1 LSPLHPTP
9 RPPVE
14 ADRDILNEA
23 TPPTRERTLLG
34 FDLGTHRI
42 GVAIGQELTR
52 SARPL
57 TTIRR
62 NNRKAD
68 WERIGT
74 LLTEWGA
81 TAAVVGIPL
90 QQDGSEQEM
99 SRLAR
104 KFGNQ
109 LRGRF
114 NLTVYEIDERLTS
127 VEAES
132 IIRANRGHRRPTAER
147 DVDAVAAT
155 RILQSWL
162 NGSDDGQ

>member
-1 LSPLHPTP
+1 MASTH
-9 RPPVE
+9 
-14 ADRDILNEA
+14 
-23 TPPTRERTLLG
+23 ERTLLG

-57 TTIRR
+57 TTLQ
-62 NNRKAD
+62 RKNKKSD
-68 WERIGT
+68 WERIEM
-74 LLTEWGA
+74 LLHEWGA
-81 TAAVVGIPL
+81 SAAVVGIPL

-104 KFGNQ
+104 KFCNQ

-114 NLTVYEIDERLTS
+114 NITVHEIDERLTS
-127 VEAES
+127 IEAES
-132 IIRANRGHRRPTAER
+132 IIRANRGGRRPAEER
-147 DVDAVAAT
+147 DIDAVAAT

-162 NGSDDGQ
+162 NQSASEGKHGP

>member
-1 LSPLHPTP
+1 MP
-9 RPPVE
+9 
-14 ADRDILNEA
+14 DR
-23 TPPTRERTLLG
+23 TVLG

-42 GVAIGQELTR
+42 GVAIGQELTQ

-57 TTIRR
+57 TTIQ
-62 NNRKAD
+62 RKNKRSD
-68 WERIGT
+68 WEKIEA
-74 LLTEWGA
+74 LFNEWGA

-99 SRLAR
+99 SRLSR

-109 LRGRF
+109 LRGRL
-114 NLTVYEIDERLTS
+114 NLTVYEVDERLTS

-132 IIRANRGHRRPTAER
+132 IIRANRGNRRPLEER

-155 RILQSWL
+155 RILQSWF
-162 NGSDDGQ
+162 NGSEDG

>member
-1 LSPLHPTP
+1 MPT
-9 RPPVE
+9 
-14 ADRDILNEA
+14 D
-23 TPPTRERTLLG
+23 RTLLG

-42 GVAIGQELTR
+42 GVSIGQELTG

-57 TTIRR
+57 TTIIRK
-62 NNRKAD
+62 NRKAD
-68 WERIGT
+68 WEQIEE
-74 LLTEWGA
+74 LLQEWGA
-81 TAAVVGIPL
+81 EAAVVGIPL
-90 QQDGSEQEM
+90 QMDGEEQEM

-114 NLTVYEIDERLTS
+114 NLVVYEVDERLTS
-127 VEAES
+127 IEAES
-132 IIRANRGHRRPTAER
+132 IIRSNSGNRRPAAER

-162 NGSDDGQ
+162 NNRTTDPS